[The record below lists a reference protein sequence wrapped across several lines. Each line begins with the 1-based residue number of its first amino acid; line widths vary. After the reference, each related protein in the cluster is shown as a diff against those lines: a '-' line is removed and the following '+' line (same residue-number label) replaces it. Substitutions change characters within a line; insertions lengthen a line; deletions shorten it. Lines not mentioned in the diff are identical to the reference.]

1 MKCIVF
7 GLGNFGLALSQR
19 LTKRGNE
26 VLGVD
31 SDISKI
37 NLYKDSITNTV
48 ALDVKNEQA
57 LQTLPLTEVDV
68 VFVVFGKDF
77 GTSLFVIALLKQFG
91 VKRIVARAISPV
103 HKVILK
109 SMGITETINPEWEY
123 ADFFATKVELGTTID
138 SYVVD
143 DDHLI
148 IEWEI
153 PPRFIGRKLGDAKFE
168 EEFGLKLI
176 ALKRYD
182 AKIDKSLVMNN
193 PSEAA
198 LLSSSAGSSDE
209 AVTYAA
215 ETICPCSRSI
225 AAAALERIL
234 PSYPITIFMLSFPF
248 QFMYCAD
255 GIAAGG

>member
-1 MKCIVF
+1 MKFGNGVTPSFSIFNFQFSILMKCIVF
-7 GLGNFGLALSQR
+7 GLGNFGIALSQR

-37 NLYKDSITNTV
+37 NLYKESITNTV
-48 ALDVKNEQA
+48 ALDVKNAQA
-57 LQTLPLTEVDV
+57 LQTLPLLDVDV

-91 VKRIVARAISPV
+91 VKRIVARSISPV

-109 SMGITETINPEWEY
+109 SMGITEVIDPEWEY

-143 DDHLI
+143 DDHLV
-148 IEWEI
+148 IEWEVHKT
-153 PPRFIGRKLGDAKFE
+153 FVGRKLGDADFG
-168 EEFGLKLI
+168 EEFGLKLV

-182 AKIDKSLVMNN
+182 AKVDKALVVDN
-193 PSEAA
+193 PPAD
-198 LLSSSAGSSDE
+198 L
-209 AVTYAA
+209 VFT
-215 ETICPCSRSI
+215 
-225 AAAALERIL
+225 ERDVLVLFGQQKNFRKLGIQIL
-234 PSYPITIFMLSFPF
+234 
-248 QFMYCAD
+248 
-255 GIAAGG
+255 

>member
-109 SMGITETINPEWEY
+109 SMGITETINREY
-123 ADFFATKVELGTTID
+123 AEFFATKGGLGATID
-138 SYVVD
+138 SDVVD

-153 PPRFIGRKLGDAKFE
+153 PSRFIGRKLGDAKFE

-193 PSEAA
+193 PS
-198 LLSSSAGSSDE
+198 DE
-209 AVTYAA
+209 TVFV
-215 ETICPCSRSI
+215 EKDVFVLFGHPKNFRK
-225 AAAALERIL
+225 L
-234 PSYPITIFMLSFPF
+234 
-248 QFMYCAD
+248 
-255 GIAAGG
+255 GIQVS

>member
-7 GLGNFGLALSQR
+7 GVGNFGLALSQR

-182 AKIDKSLVMNN
+182 AKVDKSLVMNN
-193 PSEAA
+193 PSDDTVFVEKDVFV
-198 LLSSSAGSSDE
+198 LFGHPKNFRKLG
-209 AVTYAA
+209 
-215 ETICPCSRSI
+215 IQI
-225 AAAALERIL
+225 A
-234 PSYPITIFMLSFPF
+234 
-248 QFMYCAD
+248 
-255 GIAAGG
+255 

>member
-109 SMGITETINPEWEY
+109 LS
-123 ADFFATKVELGTTID
+123 
-138 SYVVD
+138 
-143 DDHLI
+143 LI
-148 IEWEI
+148 HI
-153 PPRFIGRKLGDAKFE
+153 
-168 EEFGLKLI
+168 
-176 ALKRYD
+176 
-182 AKIDKSLVMNN
+182 
-193 PSEAA
+193 
-198 LLSSSAGSSDE
+198 
-209 AVTYAA
+209 
-215 ETICPCSRSI
+215 
-225 AAAALERIL
+225 
-234 PSYPITIFMLSFPF
+234 
-248 QFMYCAD
+248 
-255 GIAAGG
+255 

>member
-19 LTKRGNE
+19 LTKRVND

-109 SMGITETINPEWEY
+109 SMGIT
-123 ADFFATKVELGTTID
+123 GTTID

-193 PSEAA
+193 PS
-198 LLSSSAGSSDE
+198 DE
-209 AVTYAA
+209 TVFV
-215 ETICPCSRSI
+215 EKDVFVLFGHPKNFRK
-225 AAAALERIL
+225 L
-234 PSYPITIFMLSFPF
+234 
-248 QFMYCAD
+248 
-255 GIAAGG
+255 GIQVS

>member
-77 GTSLFVIALLKQFG
+77 GTCFIP
-91 VKRIVARAISPV
+91 RRA
-103 HKVILK
+103 K
-109 SMGITETINPEWEY
+109 
-123 ADFFATKVELGTTID
+123 
-138 SYVVD
+138 
-143 DDHLI
+143 
-148 IEWEI
+148 
-153 PPRFIGRKLGDAKFE
+153 
-168 EEFGLKLI
+168 
-176 ALKRYD
+176 
-182 AKIDKSLVMNN
+182 
-193 PSEAA
+193 EA
-198 LLSSSAGSSDE
+198 
-209 AVTYAA
+209 
-215 ETICPCSRSI
+215 
-225 AAAALERIL
+225 
-234 PSYPITIFMLSFPF
+234 
-248 QFMYCAD
+248 
-255 GIAAGG
+255 

>member
-109 SMGITETINPEWEY
+109 SMGITETINPEWE
-123 ADFFATKVELGTTID
+123 G
-138 SYVVD
+138 
-143 DDHLI
+143 
-148 IEWEI
+148 
-153 PPRFIGRKLGDAKFE
+153 
-168 EEFGLKLI
+168 
-176 ALKRYD
+176 
-182 AKIDKSLVMNN
+182 
-193 PSEAA
+193 
-198 LLSSSAGSSDE
+198 
-209 AVTYAA
+209 
-215 ETICPCSRSI
+215 
-225 AAAALERIL
+225 
-234 PSYPITIFMLSFPF
+234 PITLILKVSNGWKTFCLHVPMQS
-248 QFMYCAD
+248 Y
-255 GIAAGG
+255 

>member
-37 NLYKDSITNTV
+37 NLYKESITNTV
-48 ALDVKNEQA
+48 ALDVKNAQA
-57 LQTLPLTEVDV
+57 LQTLPLLDVDV

-91 VKRIVARAISPV
+91 VKRIVARSISPV
-103 HKVILK
+103 HKVILT
-109 SMGITETINPEWEY
+109 SMGITEIVNPEWEY

-148 IEWEI
+148 IEWEVHST
-153 PPRFIGRKLGDAKFE
+153 FVGRKLEDANFE
-168 EEFGLKLI
+168 EEFGLKLV

-182 AKIDKSLVMNN
+182 AKADKTLVMDN
-193 PSEAA
+193 PPAD
-198 LLSSSAGSSDE
+198 LVFTTKDVFVLFGQPKNFRKLG
-209 AVTYAA
+209 
-215 ETICPCSRSI
+215 IQI
-225 AAAALERIL
+225 A
-234 PSYPITIFMLSFPF
+234 
-248 QFMYCAD
+248 
-255 GIAAGG
+255 

>member
-123 ADFFATKVELGTTID
+123 DDSFATKVELGTTID

-153 PPRFIGRKLGDAKFE
+153 PSRFIGRKLGDAKFE

-193 PSEAA
+193 PS
-198 LLSSSAGSSDE
+198 DE
-209 AVTYAA
+209 TVFV
-215 ETICPCSRSI
+215 EKDVFVLFGHPKNFRK
-225 AAAALERIL
+225 L
-234 PSYPITIFMLSFPF
+234 
-248 QFMYCAD
+248 
-255 GIAAGG
+255 GIQVS

>member
-1 MKCIVF
+1 MKCIIF
-7 GLGNFGLALSQR
+7 GLGNFGVALSQR

-31 SDISKI
+31 ADISKI

-48 ALDVKNEQA
+48 ALDVKNAQA
-57 LQTLPLTEVDV
+57 LQTLPLTDVDV

-91 VKRIVARAISPV
+91 VKRIVARSISPV
-103 HKVILK
+103 HEVILH
-109 SMGITETINPEWEY
+109 SMGITEVIKPEWEY
-123 ADFFATKVELGTTID
+123 ADFFATKVELGTTIN

-153 PPRFIGRKLGDAKFE
+153 HSTFVGRKYGDANFE

-182 AKIDKSLVMNN
+182 KKADKALVIDNPDLNLILLDRDILVLFGHQKNFRK
-193 PSEAA
+193 
-198 LLSSSAGSSDE
+198 L
-209 AVTYAA
+209 
-215 ETICPCSRSI
+215 
-225 AAAALERIL
+225 
-234 PSYPITIFMLSFPF
+234 
-248 QFMYCAD
+248 
-255 GIAAGG
+255 GIQIG

>member
-77 GTSLFVIALLKQFG
+77 GTSLSVRDCTI
-91 VKRIVARAISPV
+91 
-103 HKVILK
+103 
-109 SMGITETINPEWEY
+109 ETVWRETY
-123 ADFFATKVELGTTID
+123 RGTGYFAGT
-138 SYVVD
+138 
-143 DDHLI
+143 
-148 IEWEI
+148 
-153 PPRFIGRKLGDAKFE
+153 
-168 EEFGLKLI
+168 
-176 ALKRYD
+176 
-182 AKIDKSLVMNN
+182 
-193 PSEAA
+193 
-198 LLSSSAGSSDE
+198 
-209 AVTYAA
+209 
-215 ETICPCSRSI
+215 
-225 AAAALERIL
+225 
-234 PSYPITIFMLSFPF
+234 
-248 QFMYCAD
+248 
-255 GIAAGG
+255 

>member
-77 GTSLFVIALLKQFG
+77 GL
-91 VKRIVARAISPV
+91 SPV
-103 HKVILK
+103 
-109 SMGITETINPEWEY
+109 W
-123 ADFFATKVELGTTID
+123 DFLRT
-138 SYVVD
+138 
-143 DDHLI
+143 
-148 IEWEI
+148 
-153 PPRFIGRKLGDAKFE
+153 
-168 EEFGLKLI
+168 
-176 ALKRYD
+176 
-182 AKIDKSLVMNN
+182 
-193 PSEAA
+193 
-198 LLSSSAGSSDE
+198 
-209 AVTYAA
+209 
-215 ETICPCSRSI
+215 
-225 AAAALERIL
+225 
-234 PSYPITIFMLSFPF
+234 PF
-248 QFMYCAD
+248 QLVYFYHLAD
-255 GIAAGG
+255 IPE

>member
-1 MKCIVF
+1 MIYNNELNLGNGKYVFHFQFSIIMKCIVF

-37 NLYKDSITNTV
+37 NLYKESITNTV
-48 ALDVKNEQA
+48 ALDVKNAQA
-57 LQTLPLTEVDV
+57 LQTLPLLDVDV

-91 VKRIVARAISPV
+91 VKRIVARSISPV
-103 HKVILK
+103 HKVILT
-109 SMGITETINPEWEY
+109 SMGITEIVNPEWEY

-148 IEWEI
+148 IEWEVHST
-153 PPRFIGRKLGDAKFE
+153 FVGRKLEDANFE
-168 EEFGLKLI
+168 EEFGLKLV

-182 AKIDKSLVMNN
+182 AKADKTLVMDN
-193 PSEAA
+193 PPAD
-198 LLSSSAGSSDE
+198 LVFTTKDVFVLFGQPKNFRKLG
-209 AVTYAA
+209 
-215 ETICPCSRSI
+215 IQI
-225 AAAALERIL
+225 A
-234 PSYPITIFMLSFPF
+234 
-248 QFMYCAD
+248 
-255 GIAAGG
+255 

>member
-182 AKIDKSLVMNN
+182 AKVDK
-193 PSEAA
+193 
-198 LLSSSAGSSDE
+198 
-209 AVTYAA
+209 
-215 ETICPCSRSI
+215 
-225 AAAALERIL
+225 
-234 PSYPITIFMLSFPF
+234 
-248 QFMYCAD
+248 
-255 GIAAGG
+255 

>member
-37 NLYKDSITNTV
+37 NLYKESITNTV
-48 ALDVKNEQA
+48 ALDVKNAQA
-57 LQTLPLTEVDV
+57 LQTLPLLDVDV

-91 VKRIVARAISPV
+91 VKRIVARSISPV
-103 HKVILK
+103 HKVILT
-109 SMGITETINPEWEY
+109 SMGITEIVNPEWEY

-138 SYVVD
+138 SYVLD

-148 IEWEI
+148 IEWEVHST
-153 PPRFIGRKLGDAKFE
+153 FVGRKLEDANFE
-168 EEFGLKLI
+168 EEFGLKLV

-182 AKIDKSLVMNN
+182 AKAGKTLVMDN
-193 PSEAA
+193 PPAD
-198 LLSSSAGSSDE
+198 LVFTTKDVFVLFGQPKNFRKLG
-209 AVTYAA
+209 
-215 ETICPCSRSI
+215 IQI
-225 AAAALERIL
+225 A
-234 PSYPITIFMLSFPF
+234 
-248 QFMYCAD
+248 
-255 GIAAGG
+255 

>member
-109 SMGITETINPEWEY
+109 SMGIT
-123 ADFFATKVELGTTID
+123 K
-138 SYVVD
+138 
-143 DDHLI
+143 
-148 IEWEI
+148 
-153 PPRFIGRKLGDAKFE
+153 
-168 EEFGLKLI
+168 
-176 ALKRYD
+176 
-182 AKIDKSLVMNN
+182 
-193 PSEAA
+193 PSIRN
-198 LLSSSAGSSDE
+198 GNMP
-209 AVTYAA
+209 
-215 ETICPCSRSI
+215 IFSR
-225 AAAALERIL
+225 
-234 PSYPITIFMLSFPF
+234 
-248 QFMYCAD
+248 QK
-255 GIAAGG
+255 